1 MLLTNSKVRTIWCRI
16 NNTAQESNIRVND
29 RPPKDQNDILSL
41 VRTLQ
46 HVILYNRHG
55 NYLTVLLSDYDD
67 TVSDS

>member
-1 MLLTNSKVRTIWCRI
+1 MTDHQRI
-16 NNTAQESNIRVND
+16 KT
-29 RPPKDQNDILSL
+29 DILSL

-55 NYLTVLLSDYDD
+55 HYSTVLLSDYDD